1 MSQDRF
7 DVFLG
12 FSRTRV
18 DGVMPSEAELFRSL
32 IEHVRV
38 ADDVG
43 FGTAWIS
50 EAHLS
55 VQTQRKDPGA
65 VLAHYDGEVSLNTDT
80 LQFAHV
86 LFDRTRQI
94 RIGSAIRSILCS
106 GGPVAHAEGIRT
118 FLALRQAVD
127 SADRTLEIG
136 FAAGRFDFS
145 NAAFG
150 VAPRNEAEARL
161 WGLLKPR
168 IFQQA
173 TEIFLRFLKG
183 ETLSSADI
191 SPVRLP
197 LGKVPEDKRAL
208 LGSCPTLRRVGDDLE
223 METLWKFQRSS
234 LLPVDVSLKNLQLTL
249 GSHDPEVQ
257 IAANRILPCRVFNL
271 SITPPDVI
279 EATHA
284 RMREH
289 YHSDGGEWQRG
300 YMPRTVMAFTNDDPA
315 LTIEGRRLAARHL
328 CEQAV
333 INYWNAMDGTI
344 SQQKVQEAVG
354 NALFGTTEDVH
365 AQIRERYHPEDRLM
379 LWFDFN
385 INDPAVIQG
394 SMRRLMQSAS

>member
-1 MSQDRF
+1 MSQGRY

-18 DGVMPSEAELFRSL
+18 DGIMPSEAELFRSL
-32 IEHVRV
+32 IDHVRV
-38 ADDVG
+38 ADETG

-55 VQTQRKDPGA
+55 VQTQRKQPGA
-65 VLAHYDGEVSLNTDT
+65 VLTHYDGEVSLNTDT

-86 LFDRTRQI
+86 LFDRTRRI
-94 RIGSAIRSILCS
+94 RVGSAIRSILCS
-106 GGPVAHAEGIRT
+106 GGPVAHAEGIRS

-127 SADRTLEIG
+127 TTDRTLEIG

-150 VAPRNEAEARL
+150 VAPRNETEARL
-161 WGLLKPR
+161 WNHLKPK
-168 IFQQA
+168 IFRQA

-183 ETLSSADI
+183 ETLSSDDI

-197 LGKVPEDKRAL
+197 FSKLPESLREIP
-208 LGSCPTLRRVGDDLE
+208 GNCTTLRKLGDELE
-223 METLWKFQRSS
+223 METLWKFSRSS

-257 IAANRILPCRVFNL
+257 VAANRILPCRVFNL
-271 SITPPDVI
+271 SITPPEVI

-284 RMREH
+284 RMREN
-289 YHSDGGEWQRG
+289 YHPDGGEWRRG
-300 YMPRTVMAFTNDDPA
+300 YMPRTVMVFTNDDPG
-315 LTIEGRRLAARHL
+315 LTVEGRRQAARNM

-354 NALFGTTEDVH
+354 NALFGTSQDVH
-365 AQIRERYHPEDRLM
+365 AQIQQRYHPEDRLM

-385 INDPAVIQG
+385 INDPAHIQR
-394 SMRRLMQSAS
+394 SMRRFMECAS